1 MSAGS
6 PRWFERVLRGVYVRF
21 PLDWQAR
28 LRLKRALFTALAP
41 LLRRT
46 GAYRRWQ
53 VAEREADAQASIA
66 RTQEALAAL
75 EHAPLQRRSPRL
87 DPSDDAGDA
96 GASSSFARSQGHRLV
111 LVVHDAHPHG
121 AQYLALNLLG
131 ELVQDI
137 GLDVRVVLLGPGPL
151 APAFERLAV
160 VHALDPD
167 DGVAVGRLAARLHA
181 EGFQAALANSLV
193 SGRIVR
199 ALADAGLRVVTLVH
213 EMPGVIREKGLQPAL
228 ADVLAHSA
236 HVVVP
241 SAAVAAGLRQLA
253 EPAAVDA
260 RLVERPQG
268 LFVHGGHFG
277 GYGRGPAA
285 LRLRARLGLPADA
298 KVVLAVG
305 YADARKGVDLFVAA
319 VIELA
324 RRDRRVHGVW
334 VGHQDAGSLACARAE
349 IAAAGLPGHVH
360 FVGLAFD
367 TADFYA
373 GADVYALAS
382 REDPFPSVLLEALAV
397 GTPAVAFAGTGG
409 GAALLERIGAA
420 TVPAFDVAA
429 YADAL
434 ARLLA
439 GDDLHAR
446 LAGRGVALV
455 EREFCFRRYAIDLLA
470 LAGIAIPRVSVVVP
484 NFNYA
489 GLLRAR
495 LASIAGQE
503 LPVYEIIVLD
513 DGSTDDSVER
523 LQALRAG
530 MAPVPQL
537 HLAAGNSGSV
547 FRQWAKGVDLARG
560 DFIWIAEADDL
571 ATPAFLATLVP
582 PMQRDPGIVM
592 AYCQSRPIDADG
604 AITAPDYAG
613 WTNTLST
620 ERWQTRYVCP
630 GRDEV
635 AAGLGI
641 KNTIP
646 NVSAVVFR
654 RDVLAGV
661 LHGHLDE
668 IAALRSAGDWLAYLR
683 VLEHGQILFD
693 PLQCNLHRRHPD
705 SVVATQDAAAHLT
718 EVRAVQA
725 MARRIHGLDDAS
737 RAAADAY
744 AASIEQASKPD
755 APPMKGLH
763 G

>member
-6 PRWFERVLRGVYVRF
+6 PRWFERVLRGVYLRL
-21 PLDWQAR
+21 PLDGPSR
-28 LRLKRALFTALAP
+28 LRLKRALFTRLAP
-41 LLRRT
+41 LLRGT

-53 VAEREADAQASIA
+53 VAEHEAEALASMA
-66 RTQEALAAL
+66 RSQEALAAL
-75 EHAPLQRRSPRL
+75 ERAPLQRRSRRL
-87 DPSDDAGDA
+87 DPIADAGDA
-96 GASSSFARSQGHRLV
+96 GAASSFARGLGHRLV

-151 APAFERLAV
+151 APAFARLAV
-160 VHALDPD
+160 VHALDPA
-167 DGVAVGRLAARLHA
+167 DGGAVDRLAAQLHA
-181 EGFQAALANSLV
+181 EGFHAALANSLV

-199 ALADAGLRVVTLVH
+199 ALAGAGLRVVTLVH
-213 EMPGVIREKGLQPAL
+213 EMPGVIREKALEPAL

-241 SAAVAAGLRQLA
+241 SSAVADGLRQLA
-253 EPAAVDA
+253 DPAAVDA

-277 GYGRGPAA
+277 GHGRGPAA
-285 LRLRARLGLPADA
+285 RRLRARLGLPADA
-298 KVVLAVG
+298 KLVLAVG

-319 VIELA
+319 VVELA

-334 VGHQDAGSLACARAE
+334 VGHQDAGSLAAAH
-349 IAAAGLPGHVH
+349 AVLVAAGVADHVH

-373 GADVYALAS
+373 GADAYALAS
-382 REDPFPSVLLEALAV
+382 REDPFPSVLLEALSV

-420 TVPAFDVAA
+420 TVPAFDVGA

-434 ARLLA
+434 ERLLV
-439 GDDLHAR
+439 DDALHAR
-446 LAGRGVALV
+446 LAGRGIALV
-455 EREFCFRRYAIDLLA
+455 EREFCFRRYAIDLLV
-470 LAGIAIPRVSVVVP
+470 LAGIPIPRVSAVVP

-523 LQALRAG
+523 LQALRAE
-530 MAPVPQL
+530 MTPVPQL

-571 ATPAFLATLVP
+571 ATPALLATLVP
-582 PMQRDPGIVM
+582 QMQRDPGIAM

-613 WTNTLST
+613 WTDALST
-620 ERWQTRYVCP
+620 ERWKTRYVCT
-630 GRDEV
+630 GREEV
-635 AAGLGI
+635 AAALGI

-646 NVSAVVFR
+646 NVSAAVFR

-661 LHGHLDE
+661 LGGHLDQ
-668 IAALRSAGDWLAYLR
+668 IAAFRSAGDWLTYLR
-683 VLEHGQILFD
+683 VLEHGKILFD
-693 PLQCNLHRRHPD
+693 PLPCNLHRRHPA
-705 SVVATQDAAAHLT
+705 SVVATQDAAAHVR
-718 EVRAVQA
+718 EVSAVQA
-725 MARRIHGLDDAS
+725 LARQIHGL
-737 RAAADAY
+737 
-744 AASIEQASKPD
+744 E
-755 APPMKGLH
+755 APSMKGLQR
-763 G
+763 